1 MESSARDRYDHE
13 PSYRRGCGGTP
24 ARLVGAL
31 LAISFALWLG
41 VDLSAHAAIADPD
54 TARLYRFKDEHGHV
68 AIANAVP
75 ADRVAGGYEVLDAHG
90 QVLETVAPQLGPQ
103 ELVEKEAR
111 DHEAEV
117 CHQNVERVTALYGS
131 VHDIEA
137 AQLQA
142 ERALDAR
149 IKNLEAGQALE
160 RRRLEER
167 QQDAAQRERTGRVV
181 TPDLQQGIEH
191 SRAQIDAI
199 GVEMAQRRQE
209 RAATGEQFA
218 EERRLYETGK
228 CEPSS

>member
-1 MESSARDRYDHE
+1 MESSTRDRYDHE
-13 PSYRRGCGGTP
+13 AGDRRGRGGTP
-24 ARLVGAL
+24 AWLAGAL
-31 LAISFALWLG
+31 LAISVGLWLG
-41 VDLSAHAAIADPD
+41 VDLPAQAASADPD
-54 TARLYRFKDEHGHV
+54 SARLYRFKDEHGHV

-75 ADRVAGGYEVLDAHG
+75 ADRVAGGYDVLDGHG
-90 QVLETVAPQLGPQ
+90 QVLETVAPQLTPQ

-111 DHEAEV
+111 DQAAEA
-117 CHQNVERVTALYGS
+117 CHQNVERVTALYGT

-137 AQLQA
+137 AQVQA

-167 QQDAAQRERTGRVV
+167 EQDAAQRERTGRVV

-199 GVEMAQRRQE
+199 EVEMAQRREE
-209 RAATGEQFA
+209 RAATKDQYA
-218 EERRLYETGK
+218 EERRLFETGK